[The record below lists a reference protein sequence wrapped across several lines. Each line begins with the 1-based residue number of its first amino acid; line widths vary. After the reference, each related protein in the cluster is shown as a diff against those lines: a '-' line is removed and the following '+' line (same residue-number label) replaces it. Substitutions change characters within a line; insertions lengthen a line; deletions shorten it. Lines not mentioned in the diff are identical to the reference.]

1 MYIECIR
8 TNDMKTE
15 SPTKTTN
22 ENSFSLHRVAATLTK
37 YSEASMDERGRDT
50 VINNHR
56 PTGNIV

>member
-1 MYIECIR
+1 MYIVCIR

-37 YSEASMDERGRDT
+37 YSEASMDERDKRHSDQ
-50 VINNHR
+50 
-56 PTGNIV
+56 